1 MSGTLAPRREPTPP
15 FPFVEI
21 AGDALT
27 RGRQYGQRATERVH
41 RSIEIYKVAF
51 AERGVDW
58 PRAREIAAAFLPRI
72 EQYSPETALEMRG
85 IADGAGASLE
95 DIVAINARTELL
107 YGKHNPGHDAPDD
120 DGCTGAIALPGITA
134 NGHLLHGQN
143 WDWRDECADCAVVL
157 HIAPDNGPRALC
169 FVEAGMMARAG
180 MNSEGIALTGNFLEC
195 DGDARRQGIPVP
207 VIRRQIL
214 MTRGLGYAVQT
225 VLQAPRAFSNNLM
238 VSHAGGE
245 AFDLEAT
252 PDEVFWMAP
261 EDGLLVHANH
271 FVTAAARAKVHDT
284 GLIMNGDSL
293 YRDRR
298 VRAYLEAARGRIT
311 VDTFKEAFQ
320 DRFGSPRA
328 VCRTATMGPGGR
340 VSSTVATL
348 IMDTT
353 DGTMWVAPR
362 PYGPYTFTEYRLDA

>member
-1 MSGTLAPRREPTPP
+1 MSGTLARHEPTPA
-15 FPFVEI
+15 FPFIEI
-21 AGDALT
+21 AGDPLT
-27 RGRQYGQRATERVH
+27 RGRQYGQRAAARVH
-41 RSIEIYKVAF
+41 RSIEIYKIAF
-51 AERGVDW
+51 AERGVDG
-58 PRAREIAAAFLPRI
+58 PRAREIAGAFLPRI
-72 EQYSPETALEMRG
+72 EQYSAETAIEMRG

-107 YGKHNPGHDAPDD
+107 YGKHNPGHDQPDD
-120 DGCTGAIALPGITA
+120 DGCTGAIALPGVTA
-134 NGHLLHGQN
+134 NGHLIHGQN

-157 HIAPDNGPRALC
+157 HIAPDKGPRALC

-207 VIRRQIL
+207 VIRRQVL
-214 MTRGLGYAVQT
+214 MTRALGDAVQT
-225 VLQAPRAFSNNLM
+225 VLRAPRAFSNNLM
-238 VSHAGGE
+238 LSHAGGE

-261 EDGLLVHANH
+261 ENGVLVHANH
-271 FVTAAARAKVHDT
+271 FVTQAARAKVRDT

-298 VRAYLEAARGRIT
+298 VRAYLEPARGRIT
-311 VDTFKEAFQ
+311 VDTFREAFQ

-328 VCRTATMGPGGR
+328 VCRTATAGPGGR

-353 DGTMWVAPR
+353 DRVMWVAPR
-362 PYGPYTFTEYRLDA
+362 PYGPYTFTEYRLDG